1 MRRQRLLELS
11 CLCARGNAL
20 AAYADDLEALEA
32 TRAYSQRLLRRR
44 TSSIAFATAIAIAIA
59 KLPTLLLL
67 GRAGWRRL
75 RRGANTE
82 SSAG

>member
-44 TSSIAFATAIAIAIA
+44 TSSIAFATAIAIA

-67 GRAGWRRL
+67 GRAGWRRM